1 MTAPTHPCLARR
13 RLLRGVALA
22 AGVGGAVLPLAAA
35 RADDPSSPA
44 APAGSGWHK
53 FSKKVAGYVDRDR
66 GGPESCGMCHYFL
79 DPDQCVIVEGPISPR
94 GWCNYGAT
102 TG

>member
-1 MTAPTHPCLARR
+1 MSEPAAPSRR
-13 RLLRGVALA
+13 CLLRALLA
-22 AGVGGAVLPLAAA
+22 AGTLLPGAV
-35 RADDPSSPA
+35 RADDTPA
-44 APAGSGWHK
+44 GGGSGWHK
-53 FSKKVAGYVDRDR
+53 FTKKVAGYQDRDK

>member
-1 MTAPTHPCLARR
+1 VNRR
-13 RLLRGVALA
+13 HLLRRAALA
-22 AGVGGAVLPLAAA
+22 AALGAVAPAV
-35 RADDPSSPA
+35 RADDTPA
-44 APAGSGWHK
+44 SGGWHK
-53 FSKKVAGYVDRDR
+53 FSKQVAGYRDRDT